1 MNKYY
6 LLHKKYAN
14 NKKELDA
21 IWSHCQGVWQV
32 CQELASS
39 RAQSRDPID
48 LKILKPAA
56 LLHDIGVYI
65 IKKNNLPYIK
75 HAIEGAKILKK
86 ENFSQE
92 VIDAVLHHVGSGIT
106 KQDIINQKLPLPK
119 KDFLP
124 LTSTERLLAYADKF
138 AITKTETLSGSARL
152 SSSPGV
158 SENKAKQ
165 IFQKELAQMRS
176 YSQSSADRFLKL
188 HHEFGLPNLL

>member
-1 MNKYY
+1 MKKYFA
-6 LLHKKYAN
+6 LHQKYAN
-14 NKKELDA
+14 NKEELDA
-21 IWSHCQGVWQV
+21 IWSHCQGVWKV
-32 CQELASS
+32 CQNLIRSGNVK
-39 RAQSRDPID
+39 ID
-48 LKILKPAA
+48 EEILKPAA

-92 VIDAVLHHVGSGIT
+92 VISAVLHHVGSGIT

-138 AITKTETLSGSARL
+138 AISK
-152 SSSPGV
+152 SSQ
-158 SENKAKQ
+158 SEVMESEQ
-165 IFQKELAQMRS
+165 IFQRELDQMRS
-176 YSQSSADRFLKL
+176 YSKSSADRFLKL
-188 HHEFGLPNLL
+188 RHEFGLPNLL